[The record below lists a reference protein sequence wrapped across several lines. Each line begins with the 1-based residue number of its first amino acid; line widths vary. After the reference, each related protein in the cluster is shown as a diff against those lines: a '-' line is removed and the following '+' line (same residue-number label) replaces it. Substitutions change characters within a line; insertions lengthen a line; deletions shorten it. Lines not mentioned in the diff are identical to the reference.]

1 MGIFDLIHLSI
12 LYLVRISLFSFS
24 SRKLFLIYFHSNHR
38 KTIISLIPICGSR
51 VLINLVG
58 GIFGKKFRI
67 PVLSEDFRIGN
78 FRFHFH
84 GLFPGRQ
91 R

>member
-12 LYLVRISLFSFS
+12 LYLVRISLFFFLQ
-24 SRKLFLIYFHSNHR
+24 KVIPNLF
-38 KTIISLIPICGSR
+38 SLIAKQLYLLFQYAGA
-51 VLINLVG
+51 VQLINLVG